1 MVVASGKTVLIDAL
15 FRDGVSGYETVNRS
29 MREAME
35 QSIGAFGRVEL
46 VLASHHHPDH
56 FDARAVLR
64 HLRNDPVAR
73 FVSTRQAAALL
84 QAASTGEAEST
95 VMERVTGVWPEE
107 GRDTVLSFD
116 DIELRVLNLH
126 HGRDFDPPVEN
137 LGFLVNLGGFK
148 VLHVGDTEAGVEEF
162 ARYELAEEGVHVAFL
177 PYWKLLDDEG
187 EELLREIEADRVV
200 AIHVPAAEAPS
211 SWFGAAGT
219 RAGLVSQL
227 ERTVPGVLVLDEPGE
242 THRIGYWPGERP

>member
-15 FRDGVSGYETVNRS
+15 FRDGVRGYETVNGT
-29 MREAME
+29 MREALE
-35 QSIGAFGRVEL
+35 QSIGAFGGVEL

-64 HLRNDPVAR
+64 HLRHNPIGS
-73 FVSTRQAAALL
+73 FVSTRQAAAMLE
-84 QAASTGEAEST
+84 AASTGEPELK
-95 VMERVTGVWPEE
+95 VMERVDAVWPEE
-107 GRDTVLSFD
+107 GRDSVLSFD
-116 DIELRVLNLH
+116 DIELRALNLH

-137 LGFLVNLGGFK
+137 LGLLVNVGGFK

-162 ARYELAEEGVHVAFL
+162 AQYELAGEGIHVAFL

-187 EELLREIEADRVV
+187 ERLLHAIEADRVV
-200 AIHVPAAEAPS
+200 AIHVPASAAPS

-227 ERTVPGVLVLDEPGE
+227 ERTVPGVIVLEEPGE
-242 THRIGYWPGERP
+242 THQIGYWPADRP